1 MRYVI
6 ELTTAND
13 IQEFTKI
20 VQKVDVDVRLE
31 GKDENGNH
39 WELSA
44 KSMLCVLLLG
54 GHIKRRHKT
63 SQNIDWN
70 TIYCICEKDIYPLVQ
85 KFIKE

>member
-1 MRYVI
+1 MKYMI

-20 VQKVDVDVRLE
+20 VQGVDVDVRVE

-54 GHIKRRHKT
+54 GHIKRRHRM

-70 TIYCICEKDIYPLVQ
+70 TIYCECEKDIYPLIQ

>member
-1 MRYVI
+1 MKYMI

-20 VQKVDVDVRLE
+20 VQGVDVDVRLE

-44 KSMLCVLLLG
+44 KSM
-54 GHIKRRHKT
+54 
-63 SQNIDWN
+63 
-70 TIYCICEKDIYPLVQ
+70 
-85 KFIKE
+85 

>member
-1 MRYVI
+1 MKYMI

-13 IQEFTKI
+13 VHEFTKI
-20 VQKVDVDVRLE
+20 VQNVDVDVRVE

-54 GHIKRRHKT
+54 GHVQRRHGI

-70 TIYCICEKDIYPLVQ
+70 TIYCKCEKDIYPLIQ

>member
-1 MRYVI
+1 MAI
-6 ELTTAND
+6 EE
-13 IQEFTKI
+13 ITKI
-20 VQKVDVDVRLE
+20 VQNVDVDVRVE

-54 GHIKRRHKT
+54 GHIKRRHRM

-70 TIYCICEKDIYPLVQ
+70 TIYCICEKDIYPLIK
-85 KFIKE
+85 KFVKE

>member
-1 MRYVI
+1 MKYMI

-13 IQEFTKI
+13 VHEFAKI
-20 VQKVDVDVRLE
+20 VQNVDVDVRVD

-54 GHIKRRHKT
+54 GHIKRRHRM

-70 TIYCICEKDIYPLVQ
+70 TIYCKCEKDIYPLIQ

>member
-1 MRYVI
+1 MKYMI

-13 IQEFTKI
+13 VHEFAKI
-20 VQKVDVDVRLE
+20 VQNVDVDVRVE

-54 GHIKRRHKT
+54 GHIKRRHRM

-70 TIYCICEKDIYPLVQ
+70 TIYCKCEEDIYPLIQ

>member
-20 VQKVDVDVRLE
+20 VQKIDVDVRLE

-70 TIYCICEKDIYPLVQ
+70 TIYCICEKDIYPLIQ

>member
-1 MRYVI
+1 MKYMI

-13 IQEFTKI
+13 VNEFTKI
-20 VQKVDVDVRLE
+20 VQNIDVDVRVE

-54 GHIKRRHKT
+54 GHIQRRHGI

-70 TIYCICEKDIYPLVQ
+70 TIYCKCEKDIYPLIQ